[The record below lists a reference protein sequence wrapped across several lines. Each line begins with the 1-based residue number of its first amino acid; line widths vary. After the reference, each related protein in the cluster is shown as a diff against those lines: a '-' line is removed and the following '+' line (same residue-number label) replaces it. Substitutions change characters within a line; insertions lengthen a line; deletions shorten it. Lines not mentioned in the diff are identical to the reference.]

1 MDKNSKNNF
10 IPSASSQTVKRTV
23 NIGIYD
29 RYLSTGGGG
38 ERYSCKMAEILSK
51 EPGHKVC
58 LITDLY
64 ADLSTVQDR
73 LNLDLSK
80 VTLKLFPFLSEE
92 YAAKIT
98 GGYDIFINAT
108 YLSSLEGHAAAN
120 IYLCYFPTPFDVD
133 FAGIHRF
140 LLLFFRLPA
149 VWLHR
154 IADRISAGYKEIEV
168 LEGIY
173 DIKRF
178 MLRRGVWS
186 CGRFSVKYK
195 NAAGSIR
202 IGLKNPGA
210 TGIKEMRCM
219 VKLYEDAGNED
230 ALYSRELFLL
240 PGQKHIEEIKPQQLK
255 GKSSAYL
262 LTVESD
268 TFISRNLQNG
278 RGDTRKLG
286 VVAYNEEKTPAL
298 KKFILKLLGFVPLF
312 LVTYPRDLSF
322 LKTYDRIIS
331 ISEYSRKWM
340 EKLWKTESEILY
352 PPVDT
357 EMFSCSKKKKIIL
370 SVGRFFP
377 QHHNKKQLE
386 LARNFIS
393 LYESHRDI
401 MSGYRLILAGG
412 VENIAGHLEYVNKI
426 KETAAGYPIEV
437 LVNIS
442 WEKLREI
449 FSEALIFWHAS
460 GMGEDQERHPE
471 KFEHF
476 GITTVEAMA
485 SGAIPVVVGRGGQP
499 EIIQDGVNGFLFEN
513 WDRMKEITLE
523 ICRDFNLGGNVF
535 DNISTQARADAEK
548 FSSANFGRRLL
559 EIIKSH
565 IQINLL

>member
-10 IPSASSQTVKRTV
+10 MPAAPGQTVKKTV

-51 EPGHKVC
+51 EPGYKVY

-64 ADLSTVQDR
+64 ADLNTVQDR

-98 GGYDIFINAT
+98 GEYDIFINAT
-108 YLSSLEGHAAAN
+108 YLSSLKGHASAN
-120 IYLCYFPTPFDVD
+120 IYLCYFPTAFDVD
-133 FAGIHRF
+133 FSGIHRF

-149 VWLHR
+149 VWLYR
-154 IADRISAGYKEIEV
+154 LADKISGGYKEIEV

-186 CGRFSVKYK
+186 CGRFTVKYK

-202 IGLKNPGA
+202 IGLKNPEI
-210 TGIKEMRCM
+210 TGIKSMRCQ
-219 VKLYEDAGNED
+219 VKLYTDAGNQD
-230 ALYSRELFLL
+230 PVYSKELFLF
-240 PGQKHIEEIKPQQLK
+240 PGAKHIEEIKPQSLK
-255 GKSSAYL
+255 VKSSTYL
-262 LTVESD
+262 LSVESD
-268 TFISRNLQNG
+268 TFISQSQQNG
-278 RGDTRKLG
+278 ASDTRKLG
-286 VVAYNEEKTPAL
+286 VVAYNEQKTPGL
-298 KKFILKLLGFVPLF
+298 KKLILKLLGFVPLF

-331 ISEYSRKWM
+331 ISAYSRNWM

-357 EMFSCSKKKKIIL
+357 EMFYCAKKQKIII

-386 LARNFIS
+386 LAQNFIS
-393 LYESHRDI
+393 LYESNRDI
-401 MSGYRLILAGG
+401 MSGYRLVLAGG
-412 VENIAGHLEYVNKI
+412 VENISDHLEYVRKI
-426 KETAAGYPIEV
+426 KELGKGYPIEV
-437 LVNIS
+437 LTNIS
-442 WEKLREI
+442 WEKLRET

-460 GMGEDQERHPE
+460 GMGEDQQKHPE

-485 SGAIPVVVGRGGQP
+485 SGAIPVVVGKGGQP
-499 EIIQDGVNGFLFEN
+499 EIIEDGVNGFLFES

-523 ICRDFNLGGNVF
+523 ICRDFNLGGNAY
-535 DNISTQARADAEK
+535 NSISNQAGADAQR
-548 FSSANFGRRLL
+548 FSAASFSRRLL

-565 IQINLL
+565 I

>member
-1 MDKNSKNNF
+1 MDKNRKEKC
-10 IPSASSQTVKRTV
+10 IIASPGQKIRDTV
-23 NIGIYD
+23 NICIYD

-51 EPGHKVC
+51 EPGCKVY
-58 LITDLY
+58 LITDIF
-64 ADLSTVQDR
+64 ADLNTVQER
-73 LNLDLSK
+73 LNLDLSN
-80 VTLKLFPFLSEE
+80 VTLKLFPFLSED

-108 YLSSLEGHAAAN
+108 YLSSLGGYAAAN
-120 IYLCYFPTPFDVD
+120 IYLCYFPTAFDVD
-133 FAGIHRF
+133 FTFIHRF
-140 LLLFFRLPA
+140 LLLFFRYPA
-149 VWLHR
+149 VWLYR
-154 IADRISAGYKEIEV
+154 LADRISGGYKEIEV

-178 MLRRGVWS
+178 MLRRGVWT

-195 NAAGSIR
+195 NTAGKIR
-202 IGLKNPGA
+202 VGLKNPA
-210 TGIKEMRCM
+210 ITGIKSMRCL
-219 VKLYEDAGNED
+219 VKLYGDAGNENQ
-230 ALYSRELFLL
+230 LYSRELFLL
-240 PGQKHIEEIKPQQLK
+240 PGQKHVEEIKI
-255 GKSSAYL
+255 KSLTGGSGSYF

-268 TFISRNLQNG
+268 TFISQNRQNG
-278 RGDTRKLG
+278 VNDTRELG
-286 VVAYNEEKTPAL
+286 VVVYNEQKTPAL

-340 EKLWKTESEILY
+340 EKLWKTGSEILY
-352 PPVDT
+352 PPVDI
-357 EMFSCSKKKKIIL
+357 ELFSCSKKKKIIL

-386 LARNFIS
+386 LALNFIS

-412 VENIAGHLEYVNKI
+412 VANIDNHLEYVNKI
-426 KETAAGYPIEV
+426 KEIAAGYPIEV
-437 LVNIS
+437 LTNIS
-442 WEKLREI
+442 WEKLRGI

-460 GMGEDQERHPE
+460 GMGEDQQRHPE

-485 SGAIPVVVGRGGQP
+485 SGAIPVVVGRGGQL
-499 EIIQDGVNGFLFEN
+499 EIIEDGKNGFLFES
-513 WDRMKEITLE
+513 WEKMKEVTLK

-535 DNISTQARADAEK
+535 ESISKQAINDSERFGA
-548 FSSANFGRRLL
+548 ANFARRLL

-565 IQINLL
+565 I